1 MSFVKIYLSD
11 LFRDILTLQ
20 KESGGILDFLG
31 MFNGYK
37 KHWQALCRGDFDPKL
52 KRAMEKLPS
61 AKARSA
67 SAMFQLCGQTLS
79 EKVDSILTK
88 TVKANAIKAASC
100 ILSMCPSTL
109 QTPNMVATDVIKS
122 VVPLIDPLEWERY
135 ITLPAQTPPPT
146 TPSLFQLGRYCYV
159 CHTPS
164 ASQIE
169 LKILLIHMNP
179 RFGTCFIRDL
189 EHVSWVK
196 KAIDNCGAVGMVE
209 KQGKRLS

>member
-1 MSFVKIYLSD
+1 MTSRNPVNKQSSIAPRFSLAGHVIVATSMH
-11 LFRDILTLQ
+11 Q
-20 KESGGILDFLG
+20 GGVFEDAVCIVVEHTAYHAIGLML
-31 MFNGYK
+31 NRSAY
-37 KHWQALCRGDFDPKL
+37 FDPKL

-61 AKARSA
+61 AQARSA

-146 TPSLFQLGRYCYV
+146 KPSLFQLGRYCYV

-169 LKILLIHMNP
+169 LKSFL
-179 RFGTCFIRDL
+179 FT
-189 EHVSWVK
+189 
-196 KAIDNCGAVGMVE
+196 
-209 KQGKRLS
+209 